1 MSIVYVV
8 QENPRVDI
16 LSATKYGELLPLANP
31 SEQLHLSPGRIISLF
46 KRKLKNFYDKDFLL
60 LIGDPAL
67 IGVAVT
73 VASDINDGKVTVLK
87 WDRIEKMYYPVKLS
101 FRGGIGDYQQ

>member
-46 KRKLKNFYDKDFLL
+46 KR
-60 LIGDPAL
+60 
-67 IGVAVT
+67 
-73 VASDINDGKVTVLK
+73 
-87 WDRIEKMYYPVKLS
+87 IEKMYYPVKLS

>member
-16 LSATKYGELLPLANP
+16 LSATKYGELLPLA
-31 SEQLHLSPGRIISLF
+31 SLF
-46 KRKLKNFYDKDFLL
+46 KRKLKNFSDKDFLL